1 MAIKMRR
8 RLKALLALP
17 TILLLAG
24 WWSEPKIAAFNSRD
38 SAADECFKHLEKEI
52 VKEVNGT
59 SDIRKDNWSA
69 IKDDDEQY
77 LILGYTCKPSF
88 KKGDSI
94 GELIPLYFYLD
105 ETGEIKW
112 RWVRNYTGNEEDVKY
127 TYPLGKRIDF
137 ESIGFPNKESKVS
150 WFINP
155 FEMPFTSIKSD
166 AFVTGVAFGSVLRL
180 CRSTYLEK
188 SQTEEE
194 AEMLFQR
201 DRKYIMKMLNNQEG
215 YIYTAGPT
223 SEKAKKI
230 ALSLMDS
237 RWKSCKEEGYEGWE
251 KSNV

>member
-8 RLKALLALP
+8 RLTALLALP
-17 TILLLAG
+17 TILLLTG
-24 WWSEPKIAAFNSRD
+24 WWSEPKKAAFKSRD
-38 SAADECFKHLEKEI
+38 AAAKDCLKHLEKEI
-52 VKEVNGT
+52 KKEINGT
-59 SDIRKDNWSA
+59 SDYRKDNFSV
-69 IKDDDEQY
+69 IKDDYEQY
-77 LILGYTCKPSF
+77 LILGYTCKPSS
-88 KKGDSI
+88 KRDSI
-94 GELIPLYFYLD
+94 GELIPIYFYLD
-105 ETGEIKW
+105 ETGEINW
-112 RWVRNYTGNEEDVKY
+112 SGSNYTGNKKDVEY

-188 SQTEEE
+188 SQTEEQ

-251 KSNV
+251 KSDV